1 MSVMEL
7 MEPDGSKDYKV
18 YILYSQ
24 KLDRYYVGYTNDLG
38 RRISEHNR
46 KKGKYTD
53 NGIPWEI
60 KYVERYPE
68 KKKAEDREH
77 FIKSRKSK
85 SFIEDLIKGTS

>member
-1 MSVMEL
+1 MES
-7 MEPDGSKDYKV
+7 ENTGEFIV

-60 KYVERYPE
+60 KYTE
-68 KKKAEDREH
+68 KYNDKMDAAAREKY
-77 FIKSRKSK
+77 IKSRKSK
-85 SFIEDLIKGTS
+85 SYIADLISGEL

>member
-1 MSVMEL
+1 MEL
-7 MEPDGSKDYKV
+7 ESTGKYIV

-24 KLDRYYVGYTNDLG
+24 TLGRYYVGYTNDLV

-60 KYVERYPE
+60 KYTEWYTE
-68 KKKAEDREH
+68 KKDAADRER

-85 SFIEDLIKGTS
+85 RYIESLIKVGS